1 MGKFWSKH
9 VINSH
14 KQRLT
19 FCRSFGT
26 GSDYVGFL
34 ELGIPSSGI
43 FTGAG
48 APTDPCY
55 HLACDTITNIDFDAI
70 TVNTKAAGRLAAQLA
85 LSLEGVPSRNT
96 TTANLRGRMK
106 ITETFQK
113 WARAE
118 ERAVLQK
125 SCSHD
130 TQNQLI

>member
-1 MGKFWSKH
+1 M
-9 VINSH
+9 
-14 KQRLT
+14 R
-19 FCRSFGT
+19 RSFGT

-34 ELGIPSSGI
+34 NLGIPSSGI

-85 LSLEGVPSRNT
+85 LSLDGVPSRNT
-96 TTANLRGRMK
+96 TSSNLRGRMK
-106 ITETFQK
+106 ITESFQK

-118 ERAVLQK
+118 ERVVLQK

-130 TQNQLI
+130 AQNQLV